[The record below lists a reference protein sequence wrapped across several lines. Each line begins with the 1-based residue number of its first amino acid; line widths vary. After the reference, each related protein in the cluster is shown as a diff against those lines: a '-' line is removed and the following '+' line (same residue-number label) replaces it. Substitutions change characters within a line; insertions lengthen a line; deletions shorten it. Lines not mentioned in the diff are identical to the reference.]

1 MVKNTKQIALIQ
13 HRRGKLSELPKQLNE
28 GEFGLALDT
37 NELFIGNS
45 TNPALAERIESNTFP
60 YGNIQILTEFT
71 DNLQKIIYRYKS
83 NTDIKARLPIVI
95 KGTAPTPSIPQESS
109 IKINGVEIRFEVSK
123 SNIYEIIQ
131 IINDGLPSTVKAFTD
146 DGVYI
151 SFISTDSSLTLED
164 GYTPQIT
171 NIGMVERLGFGVNSF
186 TEVSSLPPE
195 RTLQEVLDDT
205 VSVKSY
211 GALGDASTTEDGE
224 AIFNAIISLNKAG
237 NDSKYF
243 RTLFFPSGT
252 YLTNKV
258 IPLPYGTHL
267 KGEGIRRT
275 VIKSDG
281 LDTSLMVAMDGNMN
295 LATAGNYGMNTDTSK
310 YVTVEDMTIDVSGSH
325 SASILTLSACQN
337 FVFRNVEFIGNDG
350 STSVIIEDS
359 TNVSNTLHVLFDSC
373 IFTKGHIGIYS
384 TSNVEHLVVK
394 NCIFEDIDR
403 NSIWLD
409 PADEKVILN
418 SIIEGNYFRNC
429 GENFNE
435 PSSIIHLGERT
446 RYISTVNNRFDE
458 NDSTYTTAQAYET
471 LSNLNYTDILDPNT
485 DTKKLLQFNFTQPQW
500 AYVDYLTN
508 PNGEYLLR
516 TEYNKEII
524 DGEEVARALTNGIV
538 LHQGDN
544 SNNNTVSIETSS
556 KYGNLSITSG
566 LYGNIN
572 LGDSSGLNYEEE
584 WVKTTYDIGKIVQVS
599 EGNTYKIYECI
610 RKITEQDIGDK
621 RDVEPHEGSQYWRLI
636 GVFNPVIY
644 TSKPIDLSG
653 NYIMDSQGNMTFK
666 TSPLPNNNSNKNNY
680 LTIDDSDNASKY
692 TYAERIATDKNAIP
706 NLDYVNTIAQTI
718 VRKKINFDT
727 MRDIGTNK
735 QEIVYFD
742 PNIYGGFINLNF
754 INVNI
759 RRPFYPIIKNMPSAL
774 EWQSKLR
781 YYSGDVIKTLTD
793 DLTVDTFTF
802 KIGNGTTW
810 GDDKFSDFWHP
821 TVEDIE
827 GTGLPK
833 ESYPNDSLADTY
845 AEFKDNI
852 ERNLFYKHNGHWY
865 LIGSED
871 WKDLFPSKVETTP
884 NPELVNYPINSIFNI
899 VEKTRNE
906 NTNEYDYTTYTIT
919 LTSEPSIENFVHDVN
934 SATYPDGDTQRNIC
948 EKLGITVTLDNGT
961 IHIEQQHL
969 DKCVLRLS
977 DGYGSPLASLN
988 FEFNT
993 ETSYVKVKTAELLES
1008 HDNVK
1013 TYDASDY
1020 ILGSAWVKS
1029 AGKEDWFTCIYDNI
1043 ASDSFNQDLGK
1054 DGSIPKWINIYTND
1068 INGNPL
1074 KDLKYLCILAQAD
1087 DEPTEQRLLFLK
1099 NVIEADR
1106 RDFHSVYEENF
1117 NANKTYEVG
1126 ERCLYSGK
1134 YWECLKRN
1142 KPGEKGAY
1150 ALHDPELWLAVPE
1163 EGFNYHFDF
1172 ERNLYSIDDDGN
1184 IITSDDVIIDFNFS
1198 NYHLYL
1204 MFYDEDQNLLVP
1216 YPVDYDTEGLTY
1228 KGSVSSIDD
1237 LPETAEQDD
1246 YYIVGPQKLI
1256 YYWDVDMWKPLEP
1269 YTYLCVS
1276 PAGNAAITI
1285 NYLRGQGD
1293 DWDED

>member
-109 IKINGVEIRFEVSK
+109 IKINGVEIRFEVPK

-205 VSVKSY
+205 VSIKSF
-211 GALGDASTTEDGE
+211 GALGDASTTDDGE

-516 TEYNKEII
+516 TEYNKELI
-524 DGEEVARALTNGIV
+524 DNEEVVRALTNGII
-538 LHQGDN
+538 LRQGDN
-544 SNNNTVSIETSS
+544 SNDNTVTLETSS

-566 LYGNIN
+566 LYGTLD
-572 LGDSSGLNYEEE
+572 LGDDTGMEYEEE
-584 WVKTTYDIGKIVQVS
+584 WMKIPYEIGDIVQVS
-599 EGNTYKIYECI
+599 HDNTYSIYECI
-610 RKITEQDIGDK
+610 RKITTTDIDNG
-621 RDVEPHEGSQYWRLI
+621 RDVEPHGDSQYWRLI

-644 TSKPIDLSG
+644 LSKPTDLSG
-653 NYIMDSQGNMTFK
+653 NFLTDTEGNLTFK
-666 TSPLPNNNSNKNNY
+666 TAENNY
-680 LTIDDSDNASKY
+680 LVIDDSNNTTSY
-692 TYAERIATDKNAIP
+692 SYAERIATDKNAVP
-706 NLDYVNTIAQTI
+706 NIDYVNTIAQTT
-718 VRKKINFDT
+718 VRKKFNFT
-727 MRDIGTNK
+727 TIQNVGTNK

-742 PNIYGGFINLNF
+742 PNVYGGFINLNF

-759 RRPFYPIIKNMPSAL
+759 RRPFYPIQEHKDSAL
-774 EWQSKLR
+774 EWQTGLK
-781 YYSGDVIKTLTD
+781 YYAGDVIKTLTD
-793 DLTVDTFTF
+793 DIADSTFTF
-802 KIGNGTTW
+802 KIGDGISW
-810 GDDKFSDFWHP
+810 GEDISSQFLHP
-821 TVEDIE
+821 TIE
-827 GTGLPK
+827 NMDGNGLPSD
-833 ESYPNDSLADTY
+833 SYPNSSLEDKY
-845 AEFKDNI
+845 AEFRDNT

-865 LIGSED
+865 QIGSEN
-871 WKDLFPSKVETTP
+871 WKDLYPSKITATP
-884 NPELVNYPINSIFNI
+884 ESTNYPQDSTFSIINR
-899 VEKTRNE
+899 VRNSR
-906 NTNEYDYTTYTIT
+906 TGDYDYETYTIT
-919 LTSEPSIENFVHDVN
+919 LTSEPSVANFIHDVTT
-934 SATYPDGDTQRNIC
+934 ATYPDGDTETNIC
-948 EKLGITVTLDNGT
+948 EHLGITVTLDNGA
-961 IHIEQQHL
+961 ICFEQQHL
-969 DKCVLRLS
+969 DKCVLKLA
-977 DGYGSPLASLN
+977 DGYGSPLSILG
-988 FEFNT
+988 FEFDMFT
-993 ETSYVKVKTAELLES
+993 GYATVQSAELIKS
-1008 HDNVK
+1008 YDNVK

-1020 ILGSAWVKS
+1020 MLGSVWVKS
-1029 AGKEDWFTCIYDNI
+1029 TGKEEWFTCIYENI

-1054 DGSIPKWINIYTND
+1054 DGSIAKWIAINATD
-1068 INGNPL
+1068 INKDPL
-1074 KDLKYLCILAQAD
+1074 KDLKYLSILAQAD
-1087 DEPTEQRLLFLK
+1087 DTVDDETEELKENEQRLLFLK

-1106 RDFHSVYEENF
+1106 RDFHSIYEENF
-1117 NANKTYEVG
+1117 NANKTYNVG
-1126 ERCLYSGK
+1126 ERCLYAGR
-1134 YWECLKRN
+1134 YWECLKQN
-1142 KPGEKGAY
+1142 KPGTKGAY
-1150 ALHDPELWLAVPE
+1150 ALHDPDLWLAVPE

-1172 ERNLYSIDDDGN
+1172 ERDLYLLDEEGN
-1184 IITSDDVIIDFNFS
+1184 IVTSDDVVLDYNFA
-1198 NYHLYL
+1198 NYHFFL
-1204 MFYDEDQNLLVP
+1204 MFYDKDQKLLVP
-1216 YPVDYDTEGLTY
+1216 YPVDYDTSGLTY
-1228 KGSVSSIDD
+1228 KGSIDSD
-1237 LPETAEQDD
+1237 SQLPETGEQND
-1246 YYIVGPQKLI
+1246 YYIVGPEKLI
-1256 YYWDVDMWKPLEP
+1256 FYWDEDMWKPLEP

-1276 PAGNAAITI
+1276 PAGNIAVTI